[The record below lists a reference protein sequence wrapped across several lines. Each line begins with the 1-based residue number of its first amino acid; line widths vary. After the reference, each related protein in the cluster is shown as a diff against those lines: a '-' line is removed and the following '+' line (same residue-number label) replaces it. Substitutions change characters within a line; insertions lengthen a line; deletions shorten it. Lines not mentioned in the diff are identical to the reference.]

1 MCFGLGILSA
11 RHVVLSP
18 LLSLSLL
25 VALMLGLWASVQK
38 RRSRA
43 STAVFSCLMFV
54 TAGHLRALFPDISLV
69 PDGLLRASAGW
80 SEALSLRIHALGL
93 SADGDTLVQAMLL
106 GRRQDLSSGL
116 RTLYNQVGAG
126 HVLALSG
133 LHVGVLFLLLNALL
147 LRLLT
152 WPGPRRWVGGAII
165 LLLWLYVVLTGCSPS
180 LVRAAVMVS
189 LMTVS
194 LVRQSG
200 FSSWHTLGVAAL
212 AILFFSPSALWS
224 VSFQLS
230 FSAVAGI
237 FLFYRMNGKWAERSL
252 PVRWF
257 RNGVTLS
264 LSAQLGCMPLVVYY
278 FHTLSLSSVLLSP
291 LYILLATCILYLA
304 LLALLA
310 GKMVAPL
317 LSFFIGL
324 QHGLMRWVASVPLL
338 ASVDLSLSAFQ
349 VVLVYLSALFFVA
362 VLRVEEC
369 CPYGSLMQDRP
380 YRFLRLWPLWL
391 AALLFAMFAVLLFRF
406 F

>member
-1 MCFGLGILSA
+1 MCFGLGILST

-38 RRSRA
+38 PRSRA
-43 STAVFSCLMFV
+43 VAAVLSCLMFV
-54 TAGHLRALFPDISLV
+54 MAGHLRALFPDFSLV

-80 SEALSLRIHALGL
+80 SEALGLRIHALGL
-93 SADGDTLVQAMLL
+93 SADDDTLVQAMLL
-106 GRRQDLSSGL
+106 GRRQELSAGL
-116 RTLYNQVGAG
+116 RTLYNQVGAS

-152 WPGPRRWVGGAII
+152 WPGPRRWVGGAIV
-165 LLLWLYVVLTGCSPS
+165 LLLWVYVVLTGCSPS

-189 LMTVS
+189 LMTAG

-200 FSSWHTLGVAAL
+200 FSSWHTLGLAAL

-237 FLFYRMNGKWAERSL
+237 FLFYRVNGKWAERSL

-257 RNGVTLS
+257 CNGVTLS
-264 LSAQLGCMPLVVYY
+264 LSAQLGCTPLAVYY
-278 FHTLSLSSVLLSP
+278 FHTLSLSSILLSP

-310 GKMVAPL
+310 GKMMAPL
-317 LSFFIGL
+317 LSFFIGM

-362 VLRVEEC
+362 VLRAEER
-369 CPYGSLMQDRP
+369 CPYGSLVQDRP

-391 AALLFAMFAVLLFRF
+391 AVLLFAMFAVLLFRF